1 MKLSYKHI
9 APLIHTEKSVSKW
22 IGYIGLGV
30 GVFLL
35 LLSLQMYFNIQ
46 QLIREEVP
54 QKSGGYDYV
63 SISKVITNENMGR
76 DNRFTDKDLELLKNR
91 PEIQSVA
98 PLFSNNF
105 SARASAGDVLPFS
118 TELFLESIE
127 NDFLDTIPSTF
138 EWKPGDQIV
147 PLIFSSDF
155 LEMYNVFAPSQGL
168 PQLSA
173 RTISSVNIYL
183 ECSGRKGS
191 SNFRATV
198 VGLSDRFNSVL
209 VPESFLKWAN
219 ENLAGDSAGN
229 VSRVY
234 IKTVDAN
241 NPDLIRF
248 LQEHQYHINKDKIR
262 FGRMKGLLQ
271 NIIGAVGGF
280 GILVVLLALI
290 LFSFYLR
297 LMIAKSTENL
307 RLLLTLGYSPG
318 WLTKGFTRSFIPVYA
333 IIILISI
340 GLTSL
345 FQYFFS
351 RLSFA
356 NELVSPILHIAV
368 WITSLSFLLLTFYA
382 NNAIVRREIRKM
394 D

>member
-340 GLTSL
+340 GLASL